1 MNEVIITQ
9 QQGMTSLQISEATG
23 RAHSHVLRDIR
34 GLLDKGVSE
43 SNFGLSSYQ
52 QQQPNG
58 GYKKVPMY
66 TLTPKGCL
74 ILASGYDPVL
84 REKIIDKLEELT
96 LAEKRRQEVALREQ
110 SDLPEKN
117 ASVQEVEASIKWIE
131 FQRVSLGLGKSS
143 TLGLIQKEGKRLGL
157 PVVSSVSVNS
167 MTYTATELL
176 ADWHIDVSTVE
187 FNKAMLHHGMLE
199 ERKKGRGKK
208 AKTYKV
214 LTARGLDYGENRML
228 PNGKGVMWPVYY
240 SKDFWKLCYL
250 VGVVDDEY
258 PF

>member
-96 LAEKRRQEVALREQ
+96 LAENRRREVALRERHDEGRP
-110 SDLPEKN
+110 S

-157 PVVSSVSVNS
+157 PVVSSINV
-167 MTYTATELL
+167 TQTTHTATELL
-176 ADWHIDVSTVE
+176 EYFGINVSTVD
-187 FNKAMLHHGMLE
+187 FNKRMLKFGLLKE
-199 ERKKGRGKK
+199 CTKGTGKK
-208 AKTYKV
+208 AKTYKI
-214 LTARGLDYGENRML
+214 LTDSGLEYGENRML
-228 PNGKGVMWPVYY
+228 PNGRGVMWPVYFRN
-240 SKDFWKLCYL
+240 DFWNLCYIL
-250 VGVVDDEY
+250 GLVDDDL